1 MDPLLVAL
9 AVAGLMIGA
18 TGTWSPCGFSMIETI
33 GPTGHTGGL
42 ATTLAAAATFAP
54 FAVVGAVAT
63 FGAASL
69 AGAALPGAAGPL
81 AYAAAA
87 AVALAAAVAEA
98 RGVPIVPQIRRQLPV
113 GWRRRVPMPVA
124 AAGYGVLLGLG
135 FTTFVLSYGVWAL
148 VGICVALGNPD
159 AGLIVGIA
167 FGLGRA
173 LPIVVLAPIADR
185 RSGERICESMATR
198 PGLLRGARAGD
209 AVALTA
215 VAAALLAGAGAAG
228 AAETGE
234 SGEAARVVVRNGSDP
249 SAVGPAIA
257 YEARPGRGI
266 LLEGGVK
273 TQLPGTDPAV
283 GGPWLALIHQG
294 RVEVRDRATLALAG
308 VVAAKRA
315 DALAIS
321 RDWLA
326 VRLAKRRGDRIVAMP
341 LSAAG
346 EPGRPVAVTRVRRP
360 GQLSRPAVSGR
371 SLIVARSRRGRS
383 SLQRARLGSG
393 AVRTRTLISSR
404 HAAYTGPSIT
414 GAKIAYVLTSKRHQA
429 VRIKG
434 SGGGRG
440 RIVSRR
446 GAGPPTLWTTAL
458 APGRVYV
465 TVLARSGRGKLITV
479 RR

>member
-1 MDPLLVAL
+1 MDPLLIAL
-9 AVAGLMIGA
+9 AVAGLLIGA

-33 GPTGHTGGL
+33 GPTGHVGGV
-42 ATTLAAAATFAP
+42 ATTLAAAATFGP

-69 AGAALPGAAGPL
+69 LGAALPGAAGPV
-81 AYAAAA
+81 AYVAAA

-98 RGVPIVPQIRRQLPV
+98 RGVPIVPQVRRQLPI
-113 GWRRRVPMPVA
+113 GWRRRLPMPVA

-148 VGICVALGNPD
+148 IGICVVLGDPE
-159 AGLIVGIA
+159 AGLAVGIA

-173 LPIVVLAPIADR
+173 LPIVALAPLADR
-185 RSGERICESMATR
+185 RSGRRICESMATN

-209 AVALTA
+209 AAALTV
-215 VAAALLAGAGAAG
+215 VAAALLAGAGSAG
-228 AAETGE
+228 AANPLDRAE
-234 SGEAARVVVRNGSDP
+234 RVVVRNGSDP
-249 SAVGPAIA
+249 SAVGHALA

-266 LLEGGVK
+266 LLEGGAK
-273 TQLPGTDPAV
+273 SQLPGTDPAV
-283 GGPWLALIHQG
+283 GGPWLAVIHQG

-308 VVAAKRA
+308 TVAAKRA

-326 VRLAKRRGDRIVAMP
+326 IRLAKRRGDRIVAIP

-346 EPGRPVAVTRVRRP
+346 EPGRSVAVTRVRRP

-371 SLIVARSRRGRS
+371 SLVVARSRRGRS
-383 SLQRARLGSG
+383 SLQRARLGAGG
-393 AVRTRTLISSR
+393 ARMRTLISSR
-404 HAAYTGPSIT
+404 HAAYTGPSIA
-414 GAKIAYVLTSKRHQA
+414 GAKIAYVLTTKRHQA

-434 SGGGRG
+434 SGRGRG
-440 RIVSRR
+440 RTVSRR
-446 GAGPPTLWTTAL
+446 GDGPPTLWTTAL

-465 TVLARSGRGKLITV
+465 TVVARSGRGGLIAV